1 MKKIIIRNTT
11 RTVWS
16 QITKQT
22 DFELDNGIKVSVRQM
37 EDDNQVQTFFFID
50 GKSKNWVNLCDLDD
64 SDELHSIIKSVGL
77 STFNGGFN
85 NEDEEIDVKTFIE
98 DAKFY

>member
-1 MKKIIIRNTT
+1 MELKLVFGRWKMII
-11 RTVWS
+11 
-16 QITKQT
+16 KY
-22 DFELDNGIKVSVRQM
+22 KH
-37 EDDNQVQTFFFID
+37 FFFID

-64 SDELHSIIKSVGL
+64 SDELHNIIKSVGL

-85 NEDEEIDVKTFIE
+85 KEDEEIDVKTFIE

>member
-1 MKKIIIRNTT
+1 
-11 RTVWS
+11 
-16 QITKQT
+16 
-22 DFELDNGIKVSVRQM
+22 
-37 EDDNQVQTFFFID
+37 
-50 GKSKNWVNLCDLDD
+50 VNLFDLDD
-64 SDELHSIIKSVGL
+64 SDELQSIIKSVGL